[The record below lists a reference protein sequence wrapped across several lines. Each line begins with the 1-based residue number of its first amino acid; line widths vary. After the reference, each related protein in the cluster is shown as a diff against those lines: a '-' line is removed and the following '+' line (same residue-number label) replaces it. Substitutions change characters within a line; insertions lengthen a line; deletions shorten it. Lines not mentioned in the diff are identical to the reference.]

1 MYLIKKRTERQERN
15 YLFILLFVLDKVQDE
30 KLRWLGLVLQSGGS
44 ADIGEK
50 DADRGCQA
58 GGKVEDFRED

>member
-1 MYLIKKRTERQERN
+1 MYLIKNGLNVKKGIID
-15 YLFILLFVLDKVQDE
+15 LFCFLFLTKFEMKSWD
-30 KLRWLGLVLQSGGS
+30 GLQSGGS

>member
-15 YLFILLFVLDKVQDE
+15 YLFILLFVLDKVRDE

-50 DADRGCQA
+50 DADQGCQA